1 MDAGVLRCL
10 APVPRLAGDL
20 AREPPMK
27 TMPAPPASELHLALE
42 KITGP
47 GGVISNPDEL
57 IVYEC
62 DGFTIPRARPLAV
75 VFPRTTEQVVAV
87 VNQLRGRKLS
97 IIARGTGTG
106 LAGGIVAVTPGVQV
120 SLARMNRILELD
132 LRNRC
137 ALVEAGVTNWALSQ
151 AVAASPYHY
160 APDPSSQKA
169 STIGGN
175 VATNAGG
182 LHTLKYGV
190 TVNHLLGVELVLEDG
205 SVHVLGGPQ
214 GHDFGPDIAGLVCG
228 TEGTLGLV
236 TKVWCRLTP
245 RPVAF
250 RTALAIFDNTRSAC
264 QTVADI
270 IAAGIIPAAMEMMD
284 GPMVRIVEE
293 AFHLGFPKTAQA
305 ALLIEVDGPDP
316 AGGASAEGHATRAA
330 GLDEDLAAIESLCRK
345 NNAADF
351 QGGRDPQRRAELW
364 SARKRAFGAIGRI
377 SPSYCTQDACVP
389 RSKLPEVIDT
399 LAAICSRHGLRVT
412 NVFHAG
418 DGNVHPILMY
428 DEADEDSVRRALAA
442 SAEILRYCVSVGGTV
457 TGEHG
462 VGIEKLAHLSA
473 MFSPA
478 DLASMHRIR
487 SAFAPAD
494 LLNPFKSL
502 PREGSPIDLLHP
514 TSPGRKAPH

>member
-1 MDAGVLRCL
+1 
-10 APVPRLAGDL
+10 
-20 AREPPMK
+20 MK
-27 TMPAPPASELHLALE
+27 TMPAPPTPATSDLHLALE
-42 KITGP
+42 NITGLGAGG
-47 GGVISNPDEL
+47 GGVISHPDEL

-75 VFPRTTEQVVAV
+75 VFPRTTGQIVAV
-87 VNQLRGRKLS
+87 VNLLRQRNLS
-97 IIARGTGTG
+97 IIPRGSATG

-120 SLARMNRILELD
+120 SLARMNRILEID

-137 ALVEAGVTNWALSQ
+137 ALVEAGVTNLALSQ

-160 APDPSSQKA
+160 APDPSSQRA

-190 TVNHLLGVELVLEDG
+190 TVNHLLGLELVLEDG
-205 SVHVLGGPQ
+205 SVHTVGGPG
-214 GHDFGPDIAGLVCG
+214 GHDFGPDLAGLICG

-245 RPVAF
+245 KPVAF
-250 RTALAIFDNTRSAC
+250 RTALAIFDNTRNAC

-305 ALLIEVDGPDP
+305 ALVIEVDGPDP
-316 AGGASAEGHATRAA
+316 VGGATAGGSEEKVTRASS
-330 GLDEDLAAIESLCRK
+330 LDEDLAAIEALCRK
-345 NNAADF
+345 NNAASF

-428 DEADEDSVRRALAA
+428 DESDEDSARRALAA

-462 VGIEKLAHLSA
+462 VGIEKLAHLDA

-478 DLASMHRIR
+478 DLASMHTIR
-487 SAFAPAD
+487 SAFTPTD

-502 PREGSPIDLLHP
+502 PRPDSPVDLLHP
-514 TSPGRKAPH
+514 TNPAPPARKAPH